1 MPTSKAIQRLDDR
14 LANVPPGTIRAEALE
29 AAKRFKTTWIDLGR
43 VLWTVWKDKA
53 FREWG
58 YLTFDAYCAKEVGV
72 RALTAKRL
80 LHSYAFLERDEPGVL
95 ERLQAHPP
103 ATLPH
108 YEAVNALR
116 LLKQRP
122 VVPPARYQEVRTQ
135 VLEQGREP
143 LDVRRG
149 IRQLLDAVQQDPDQA
164 RVSRRQATI
173 KRMLGTLKS
182 LRVELSAGH
191 LVPEKLLTEF
201 DTLAEKL
208 QALL

>member
-14 LANVPPGTIRAEALE
+14 LASVPPGTIRAEALE

-43 VLWTVWKDKA
+43 VLWTVWKDRA

-58 YLTFDAYCAKEVGV
+58 YLTFEAYCTKEVGV
-72 RALTAKRL
+72 RGPTAKKL
-80 LHSYAFLERDEPGVL
+80 LYSYSFLEREEPVVL
-95 ERLQAHPP
+95 QRIQEHPP

-122 VVPPARYQEVRTQ
+122 VVPPARYQEVRAQ

-149 IRQLLDAVQQDPDQA
+149 IRQLLDAVQQDPEQA
-164 RVSRRQATI
+164 RAARRQAAI
-173 KRMLGTLKS
+173 RRMLGTLKS

-191 LVPEKLLTEF
+191 LVPERLLTQL
-201 DTLAEKL
+201 DDLAEKL
-208 QALL
+208 EAAL

>member
-14 LANVPPGTIRAEALE
+14 LAHVPPGTIRAEALE

-43 VLWTVWKDKA
+43 VLWTVWKDRA

-58 YLTFDAYCAKEVGV
+58 YLTFETYCAKEVGV
-72 RALTAKRL
+72 RGPTAKKL
-80 LHSYAFLERDEPGVL
+80 LQSYSFLEREEPVA
-95 ERLQAHPP
+95 LQRMHASPP

-122 VVPPARYQEVRTQ
+122 AVPPARYQEVRAQ

-149 IRQLLDAVQQDPDQA
+149 IRQLLEATQQDPDQA
-164 RVSRRQATI
+164 RASRRQAAI

-182 LRVELSAGH
+182 LRVELSAGK
-191 LVPEKLLTEF
+191 LVPEKLLTDL
-201 DTLAEKL
+201 DTLAERL
-208 QALL
+208 EAAL

>member
-1 MPTSKAIQRLDDR
+1 MATSKAIQRLEDR
-14 LANVPPGTIRAEALE
+14 LASVPPGTIRAEALE

-43 VLWTVWKDKA
+43 VLWTVWREKA
-53 FREWG
+53 FRGWG
-58 YLTFDAYCAKEVGV
+58 YLTFEQYCAKEVGV
-72 RALTAKRL
+72 RGPTAKKL
-80 LHSYAFLERDEPGVL
+80 LQSYAFLEREEPVVL
-95 ERLQAHPP
+95 QRIQEHPP
-103 ATLPH
+103 AMLPH

-149 IRQLLDAVQQDPDQA
+149 IRQLLEATHQDPDQA
-164 RVSRRQATI
+164 RASRRSAAI

-182 LRVELSAGH
+182 LRIELSVGK
-191 LVPEKLLTEF
+191 LVPEKLLTEL
-201 DTLAEKL
+201 DTLTEKL
-208 QALL
+208 EAAL